1 MKREIGQDGKTV
13 LHCEDG
19 YIMPLIFNILAG
31 KSFKGGEY
39 SDYTVFVAI
48 PCMRFTYGG
57 IE

>member
-13 LHCEDG
+13 LHSEDG
-19 YIMPLIFNILAG
+19 YIIPLIFHILSG

-48 PCMRFTYGG
+48 PRMGFTYGG